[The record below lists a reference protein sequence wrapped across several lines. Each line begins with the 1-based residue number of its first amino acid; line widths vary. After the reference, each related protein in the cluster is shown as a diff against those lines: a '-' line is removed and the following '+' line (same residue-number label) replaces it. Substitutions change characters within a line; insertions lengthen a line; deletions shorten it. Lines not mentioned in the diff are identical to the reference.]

1 MDKIKITINGKTFEA
16 EGNNLIDI
24 LGNFLNEPNPNDNLP
39 NAYDDYY
46 DYLSIEDFNPSKCST
61 PDQLKV
67 LKERLQNR
75 IDYTK
80 KYIKD
85 IDLSDVI
92 HSLDNIDNDVQNLIN
107 KVDCIKQSYQ
117 EVRNYI
123 SNIKKIDNEN

>member
-16 EGNNLIDI
+16 EGEKLIDI
-24 LGNFLNEPNPNDNLP
+24 LGNFLNESNPNDDLP

-80 KYIKD
+80 KHIKD

-123 SNIKKIDNEN
+123 SNIKKINNEN

>member
-16 EGNNLIDI
+16 EGDNLIDI
-24 LGNFLNEPNPNDNLP
+24 LGNFLNESNPNDDLP

-80 KYIKD
+80 KHIKD

-123 SNIKKIDNEN
+123 SNIKKINNEN

>member
-16 EGNNLIDI
+16 EGEKLIDI
-24 LGNFLNEPNPNDNLP
+24 LGDFLNESNPNDDLP

-80 KYIKD
+80 KHIKD

-107 KVDCIKQSYQ
+107 KVDYIKQSYQ

-123 SNIKKIDNEN
+123 SNIKKINNEN